1 MRSGVKAADR
11 ELPAESNLSVNT
23 IALILSN
30 GLVCVAGVFFWG
42 AAARMLPASD
52 VGVAAAQITS
62 ALMLSTLAILGV
74 DRFYE
79 RFLPVAG
86 DRAGTLLR
94 QGFLLVAVM
103 SLLAGIVL
111 VLVGPR
117 HELFKTGW
125 SMVGYPV
132 LVMVIA
138 IFVLQDKAFTG
149 LGVARWVAVKNP
161 LHAVAKLVLLIVLA
175 KTAAMGA
182 VTVAWGVTAAVIAV
196 GVFVALDRRCRR
208 VPRFRVPAA
217 LPPWKEIWS
226 YFGASFG
233 ITALLSI
240 GALVVPL
247 IVIAQIGPVANAH
260 FQIAWQLIGALYL
273 TVHFVVSPFVAEVA
287 AHPDKVAALSW
298 RMMRMLMLV
307 AGTGAAGL
315 LIAGPIM
322 LSVIGAE
329 YREGGAGLLQLAAV
343 FIPLSVI
350 GAAYEGFARVQRKLR
365 LQLAVTL
372 CATAIVITGS
382 LIGTRHL
389 GVEGVGWAYIAAEGF
404 SACVLIGPVVVWLRR
419 RMHLGLPN
427 EIGLTDAPDGMPAV
441 RTDVPSLDPIFL
453 SDVALLPGAERD
465 RVPAEAVPALPRVGS
480 D

>member
-1 MRSGVKAADR
+1 MRYGAKPGDK
-11 ELPAESNLSVNT
+11 ELSAESNLSVNT

-30 GLVCVAGVFFWG
+30 GMVCVLGVFFWG

-86 DRAGTLLR
+86 SRAGSLLR
-94 QGFLLVAVM
+94 QGFLLVAAM
-103 SLLAGIVL
+103 SLLGGIVL

-125 SMVGYPV
+125 SMIGYPL

-161 LHAVAKLVLLIVLA
+161 LHAVAKLILLIVLA

-182 VTVAWGVTAAVIAV
+182 VTIAWGATAAVIAL

-208 VPRFRVPAA
+208 IPRFRLPPA

-247 IVIAQIGPVANAH
+247 IVISQSGAVANAH
-260 FQIAWQLIGALYL
+260 FQIAWQLVGALYL

-287 AHPDKVAALSW
+287 AHPEKVVALSW
-298 RMMRMLMLV
+298 RMMRMLALV
-307 AGTGAAGL
+307 AVTGAGGL
-315 LIAGPIM
+315 LIAGPTM
-322 LSVIGAE
+322 LSMIGAE
-329 YREGGAGLLQLAAV
+329 YRDGGAGLLQLAAV
-343 FIPLSVI
+343 FIPLSVV

-365 LQLAVTL
+365 LQLAVTC
-372 CATAIVITGS
+372 CATVIVIVGS
-382 LIGTRHL
+382 LVGTRYL
-389 GVEGVGWAYIAAEGF
+389 GVNGVGWAYIAAEGL
-404 SACVLIGPVVVWLRR
+404 SAAVLIGPVVLWLSR
-419 RMHLGLPN
+419 RMHLGLPRDLGLAESGIGSQTDHELFERVRPVEAGVVSG
-427 EIGLTDAPDGMPAV
+427 EI
-441 RTDVPSLDPIFL
+441 RH
-453 SDVALLPGAERD
+453 RD
-465 RVPAEAVPALPRVGS
+465 SAQPVPALPGVGAE
-480 D
+480 